1 MKNIAHIESW
11 WSKDGHFNM
20 NHYLNVIR
28 EKNERVYHHLS
39 NQGKDMDNQKETCQ
53 SIRQST
59 CQGEIQSLERFNNN
73 N

>member
-28 EKNERVYHHLS
+28 EKNERVYNPLQ
-39 NQGKDMDNQKETCQ
+39 NQREDLGKEKET
-53 SIRQST
+53 SPGIRQGSR
-59 CQGEIQSLERFNNN
+59 QR
-73 N
+73 

>member
-28 EKNERVYHHLS
+28 EKNERLYNSLQ
-39 NQGKDMDNQKETCQ
+39 NKREDLGKEKETSP
-53 SIRQST
+53 SIRQGSR
-59 CQGEIQSLERFNNN
+59 QR
-73 N
+73 